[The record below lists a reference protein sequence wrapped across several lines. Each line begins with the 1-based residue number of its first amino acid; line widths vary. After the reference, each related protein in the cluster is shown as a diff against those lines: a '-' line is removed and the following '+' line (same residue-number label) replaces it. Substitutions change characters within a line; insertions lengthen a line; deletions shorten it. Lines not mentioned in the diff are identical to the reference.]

1 MERLFGPRRTAVV
14 DRYEDASV
22 AAALQVVTQDVM
34 VHLAKRLYGLVN
46 ANRKDPITD
55 LCLAGGVALN
65 CVANY
70 EIAARTPFKRIW
82 VQPMANDAGTA
93 LGAAAL
99 VHFQQGG
106 RSRPRMDHAF
116 WGPGYGDR

>member
-1 MERLFGPRRTAVV
+1 M

-34 VHLAKRLYGLVN
+34 VHLAQRLYDRINADRNEPIVN
-46 ANRKDPITD
+46 

-70 EIAARTPFKRIW
+70 EIAARAPFKRIW

-99 VHFQQGG
+99 LHLQQGG
-106 RSRPRMDHAF
+106 TTRPRMNHAF
-116 WGPGYGDR
+116 WGPGYSTEELTRR